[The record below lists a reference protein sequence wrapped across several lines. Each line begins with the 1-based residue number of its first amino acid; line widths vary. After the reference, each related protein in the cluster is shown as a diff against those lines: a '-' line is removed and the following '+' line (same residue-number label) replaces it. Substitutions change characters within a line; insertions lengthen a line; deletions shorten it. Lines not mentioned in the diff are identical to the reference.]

1 LKLFRSSKPPKAS
14 ELTSWEEKYE
24 LRPIVVRKDKQGT
37 SAAEKLIRR
46 GEKTIVN
53 LGESQYYLR
62 VRKDNY
68 RAIAFYN
75 KMGFTKL
82 RDEDARFVMVKNLS
96 TVVSFE
102 EGIFSDAQ

>member
-1 LKLFRSSKPPKAS
+1 M
-14 ELTSWEEKYE
+14 
-24 LRPIVVRKDKQGT
+24 
-37 SAAEKLIRR
+37 RR
-46 GEKTIVN
+46 GEKTMVSR
-53 LGESQYYLR
+53 GENQYYLR

-82 RDEDARFVMVKNLS
+82 RDEDARFIMVKNLS

-102 EGIFSDAQ
+102 EGIISDAQ